1 MISIDKQ
8 PILNEIPQKK
18 IIKIVKSKK
27 NTFIDKDLKMLIHDA
42 FKHCDVNSEN
52 YEKEIIES
60 VIILYNQINDP
71 HINIE
76 CQESYEKISNMLKE
90 RKPIDEPI
98 ISSEDIEKNKEIVNY
113 LKTIPQPEQRTPEWY
128 TFRNNRLTA
137 SDLATAVN
145 KNPYSNRNKLIMKKC
160 GHEEPWKPGPAIEHG
175 VKYEDVAVMIYEL
188 RNDVEV
194 KEFGCIPHHTVSFFG
209 ASPDG
214 ICDVNS
220 RNENFIGRMLEIKC
234 PKSRPI
240 TGFVPEYYLYQ
251 VLGQL
256 EVCQLEYCDFL
267 ECDIREYKNK
277 EAFFEDSLVLDNTR
291 NINYNKKN
299 MEKGVVIEL
308 YDHNLKKMVYRYAK
322 PNISEFELLAWIE
335 QVIDDSLENDKL
347 DYNTTTY
354 WYLEEYCTTLVKR
367 DREWFEKTYVD
378 IEKFWNDVL
387 HYRNVGIESLK
398 NTKEKKTYMKKK
410 KSMSFLQ

>member
-1 MISIDKQ
+1 
-8 PILNEIPQKK
+8 
-18 IIKIVKSKK
+18 
-27 NTFIDKDLKMLIHDA
+27 
-42 FKHCDVNSEN
+42 
-52 YEKEIIES
+52 
-60 VIILYNQINDP
+60 
-71 HINIE
+71 
-76 CQESYEKISNMLKE
+76 
-90 RKPIDEPI
+90 
-98 ISSEDIEKNKEIVNY
+98 
-113 LKTIPQPEQRTPEWY
+113 
-128 TFRNNRLTA
+128 
-137 SDLATAVN
+137 
-145 KNPYSNRNKLIMKKC
+145 
-160 GHEEPWKPGPAIEHG
+160 
-175 VKYEDVAVMIYEL
+175 
-188 RNDVEV
+188 
-194 KEFGCIPHHTVSFFG
+194 
-209 ASPDG
+209 
-214 ICDVNS
+214 
-220 RNENFIGRMLEIKC
+220 
-234 PKSRPI
+234 
-240 TGFVPEYYLYQ
+240 VPEYYLYQ

-277 EAFFEDSLVLDNTR
+277 EAFFEDSLELDNTK

-367 DREWFEKTYVD
+367 DREWFDKTYVD